1 MDAWTR
7 ACTVRGPSRSARC
20 APVLGRRHAA
30 GNHHDDRSAR
40 SGRIQGPRRCFA
52 RAAQLESGRLAAAA
66 EGNPLFL
73 EQLAAELERVGDSW
87 DPSTVPTT
95 IRAFLEARL
104 DRCSPEVSRIL
115 SVASVEGSRFHLDV
129 VGALGQESVD
139 VRGVLQ
145 EADRAHLAQEIEP
158 NIGVFAHSLIRE
170 TAYRRL
176 PKATR
181 ADLHAGLAE
190 LLSDDDELAG
200 THLEQAAALR
210 AELGHRDPDVERRAG
225 ERLARTGIA
234 AFARINL
241 ETSADLLERAARL
254 LPADSAARLELLPD
268 LAVALMENGRTG
280 DARALLAGAV
290 EEAERLGSRRNAIRI
305 RLQQLALFVYVD
317 VSEAEIRAGIA
328 EGRSLLDELLGFGDD
343 AGLAQGWVAMEYLHW
358 LVGELANIEDAA
370 GLAVAHAERAGRLR
384 EQIVAGADQAVSLI
398 LGPLPVSKI
407 RERALRSRESTNPI
421 VAAGGEAGVAA
432 AAALADSDG
441 YRAAEARWRYAV
453 ESGGLE
459 WPGANHATL
468 GWPPCSLKSGIP
480 CGRKRSRATVTRP
493 WSGWATC
500 GHSTARRSS
509 WRSRW
514 RARAG
519 RMKPPCWPRGARSV
533 TRGWARRTLS
543 AGAWPCRQRAQH
555 VDGGTRRSHTPTR
568 PQRLCAPPTP
578 ISTSRSHWSTSHT
591 LCVRRIQRRQWRRS
605 RRLPRSIAHPEMS
618 WVPNVSPRPWRHG
631 AQARAD

>member
-1 MDAWTR
+1 M
-7 ACTVRGPSRSARC
+7 
-20 APVLGRRHAA
+20 
-30 GNHHDDRSAR
+30 
-40 SGRIQGPRRCFA
+40 
-52 RAAQLESGRLAAAA
+52 
-66 EGNPLFL
+66 FL

-432 AAALADSDG
+432 AAALANDSDG

-468 GWPPCSLKSGIP
+468 GL
-480 CGRKRSRATVTRP
+480 ATVQLEVGDPVRAEALARDGNQTMERL
-493 WSGWATC
+493 GDVWALNGAAFIVAIALARQGRTDEATVLAERC
-500 GHSTARRSS
+500 EERYAWMGKTDAVCRGMALSTASE
-509 WRSRW
+509 
-514 RARAG
+514 
-519 RMKPPCWPRGARSV
+519 
-533 TRGWARRTLS
+533 TRGRREEALAYAHETAEVVRSTDSNLYQSLALEHLAHTLRETDPTAAVATLEEVAAIDRAS
-543 AGAWPCRQRAQH
+543 GNVVGAERVAATLAAWRTS
-555 VDGGTRRSHTPTR
+555 TRR
-568 PQRLCAPPTP
+568 LVAP
-578 ISTSRSHWSTSHT
+578 RDF
-591 LCVRRIQRRQWRRS
+591 
-605 RRLPRSIAHPEMS
+605 
-618 WVPNVSPRPWRHG
+618 HG
-631 AQARAD
+631 